1 VKTVG
6 THKAN
11 AMHKLQM
18 RSRIDIVRFALLQGW
33 LEDK

>member
-1 VKTVG
+1 
-6 THKAN
+6 
-11 AMHKLQM
+11 MHKLQM